1 MVDQTE
7 RRRQHELVV
16 RENIVSQ
23 HVVMMFGRDVA
34 EEFECR
40 THCYSCHHFTK
51 LFVAFAAF
59 WIKTTRNAMAG

>member
-16 RENIVSQ
+16 RENIVAQ
-23 HVVMMFGRDVA
+23 QVVMMFGRDVS

-40 THCYSCHHFTK
+40 SHC
-51 LFVAFAAF
+51 
-59 WIKTTRNAMAG
+59 